1 VSEPRP
7 LLSVVLRTFGHAP
20 FIAQAIESVLLQKTD
35 FPFELVVGE
44 DCSTDGTR
52 EIVQA
57 YARHF
62 PDVIRPVLP
71 ERNIGHGEM
80 LRRALAATRGELIAY
95 LDGDD
100 YWTSREKLA
109 KQVAFL
115 RDNPDCHDCF
125 HDVSLVYD
133 EAGVPSGAVS
143 PRLAEEHF
151 GIEQI
156 LMECFV
162 PAPAMMFRR
171 GVFEELEREAFD
183 SAWLDWIIHVQAA
196 THGPLGYLPET
207 LAAYRVHRGG
217 MFSALDRVSQLKEDD
232 YFYARLLRQL
242 PDQRGLIER
251 CLAHR
256 RAQLAIERLGVP
268 FEACVVLAEPRHEF
282 RPYFNGRHAR
292 SLPRREGREVT
303 ELRAIREASATLAP
317 AVEDYGSGIPP
328 AEGPQGCFLVVPG
341 PARAWLEEHKDLC
354 DYLAREGRIAWEDE
368 WVAVYELEPLAAD
381 GGRGGAR
388 EVRRRVSVQPLRGIS
403 PAELPAAFLEAPADG
418 ALLPAHA
425 VMVAGW
431 VVGDDGPAAAI
442 EFEYAGEV
450 VWRTP
455 LGSERSDVVAA
466 FPDAAVGRPGF
477 QTTLNVCDLPP
488 EAEVMVFALFA
499 GGRRA
504 AIANLILGEPDEGV
518 EAGGD
523 G

>member
-1 VSEPRP
+1 MSEPTP
-7 LLSVVLRTFGHAP
+7 LVSVVLRTYGHAP
-20 FIAQAIESVLLQKTD
+20 FVAQAIESVLIQKAD
-35 FPFELVVGE
+35 FPFELVIGE

-57 YARHF
+57 YGERY
-62 PDVIRPVLP
+62 PDIVRLVLP
-71 ERNIGHGEM
+71 ERNVGHGEM
-80 LRRALAATRGELIAY
+80 LRQALAATRGELIAY

-100 YWTSREKLA
+100 YWTSPGKLA
-109 KQVAFL
+109 KQAAFM
-115 RDNPDCHDCF
+115 RSNPDCHDCF

-133 EAGVPSGAVS
+133 EAGMPSGNVS
-143 PRLAEEHF
+143 PRFAEERF

-156 LMECFV
+156 VMECFP
-162 PAPAMMFRR
+162 PAPSMMFRR

-196 THGPLGYLPET
+196 THGPLGYLPEV

-217 MFSALDRVSQLKEDD
+217 MFSALDRVSQLEEDD
-232 YFYARLLRQL
+232 HFYARLLPRL

-292 SLPRREGREVT
+292 SLPRREGSEMT
-303 ELRAIREASATLAP
+303 ELRAIREAAATLAP

-328 AEGPQGCFLVVPG
+328 AEGPRGCFLVVPA
-341 PARAWLEEHKDLC
+341 PARAWLEEHEDLG
-354 DYLAREGRIAWEDE
+354 DYLARDGRVAWDDE

-388 EVRRRVSVQPLRGIS
+388 EVRRASLRPLRGIS
-403 PAELPAAFLEAPADG
+403 PSELPAAFFEAPADG

-425 VMVAGW
+425 VTVSGW
-431 VVGDDGPAAAI
+431 VVGDDGLAAAI
-442 EFEYAGEV
+442 EFEHAGEV

-455 LGSERSDVVAA
+455 VSGERSDVVAA
-466 FPDAAVGRPGF
+466 FPDAEVGRPGF
-477 QTTLNVCDLPP
+477 QTTLNACDLPS
-488 EAEVMVFALFA
+488 EVEVGVFALFA
-499 GGRRA
+499 GGRRV
-504 AIANLILGEPDEGV
+504 AIADLTLGEPDQGV